1 MCHSGAG
8 LGKIHL
14 KNTNLYCTNVVNNL
28 GYLCELK
35 IYFGIG
41 YIMPTLGGDD
51 CNLTSFKIF
60 STAPLNSLPSS
71 MLSFHVPLHGGEKV
85 TFLVAEDAKPQSTQL
100 SPTLEFS
107 EYLEYK

>member
-1 MCHSGAG
+1 MSHQYMKAVINTLWFFLCIFLKKENLYQLNIYFGIECHHNNPWRIDVCWRVSMCHSGAG

-41 YIMPTLGGDD
+41 YIMPTLGG
-51 CNLTSFKIF
+51 
-60 STAPLNSLPSS
+60 
-71 MLSFHVPLHGGEKV
+71 
-85 TFLVAEDAKPQSTQL
+85 
-100 SPTLEFS
+100 
-107 EYLEYK
+107 